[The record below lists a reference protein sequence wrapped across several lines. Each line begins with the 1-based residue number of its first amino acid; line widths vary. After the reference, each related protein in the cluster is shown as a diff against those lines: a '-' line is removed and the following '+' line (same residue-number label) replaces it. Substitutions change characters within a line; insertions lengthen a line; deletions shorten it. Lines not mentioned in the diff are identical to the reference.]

1 MRSYL
6 IKRLL
11 LIIPTVLLVSVLVF
25 LLVRLIPGNIIDQM
39 LAEFGGRYGDEPAR
53 RDAIEHALGLDA
65 PAHVQYGRWLG
76 AWPDEDG
83 GFTGIIQGDLGT
95 SLFGGKSVTGEIL
108 QRLPVSL
115 ELGFLGILVAL
126 IIALPIGVYSAVRQN
141 SLGDYFGR
149 NFAIACISIPSFWL
163 GAIVML
169 YPSIWWGW
177 SPPMVYI
184 PFGENPAGNLA
195 QFIIPATI
203 MGMALSGVT
212 MRMTRTM
219 MLEVLRQDYIRTAWS
234 KGLRERTVV
243 MRHAVRNAL
252 IPVITIVGLFLPVMI
267 GGAVVIE
274 QIFNLPGLGR
284 LILDSLGRRDYT
296 MVSGINL
303 FIAFAVILVNLAVD
317 LTYAFLD
324 PRIRYS

>member
-11 LIIPTVLLVSVLVF
+11 LVIPTVLLVSVIVF

-39 LAEFGGRYGDEPAR
+39 QIEFGGRYGDEPAQR
-53 RDAIEHALGLDA
+53 AAIEHALGLDV
-65 PAHVQYGRWLG
+65 PVYVQYGRWIAAIVLH
-76 AWPDEDG
+76 
-83 GFTGIIQGDLGT
+83 GDLGT

-108 QRLPVSL
+108 QRLPVSF
-115 ELGFLGILVAL
+115 ELGFLGILVGL
-126 IIALPIGVYSAVRQN
+126 IIALPIGIYSAVRQN
-141 SLGDYFGR
+141 SLGDYAGR
-149 NFAIACISIPSFWL
+149 NFAIACISIPYFWL
-163 GAIVML
+163 GAMVML

-184 PFGENPAGNLA
+184 PFSENPGGNLA
-195 QFIIPATI
+195 QFIIPAAI

-219 MLEVLRQDYIRTAWS
+219 MLEVLRQDYIRTAWA

-243 MRHAVRNAL
+243 MRHAIKNAL
-252 IPVITIVGLFLPVMI
+252 IPVVTIAGLFLPIMI
-267 GGAVVIE
+267 GGTVVIE

-303 FIAFAVILVNLAVD
+303 FIASAVIVVNLVVD
-317 LTYAFLD
+317 LTYAYLD
-324 PRIRYS
+324 PRIRYR